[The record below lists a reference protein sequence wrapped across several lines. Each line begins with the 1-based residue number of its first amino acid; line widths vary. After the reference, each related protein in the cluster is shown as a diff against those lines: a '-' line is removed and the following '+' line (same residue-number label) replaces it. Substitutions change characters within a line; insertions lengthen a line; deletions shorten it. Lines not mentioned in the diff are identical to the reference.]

1 MIENRPLTNVLCHV
15 VLIIGVI
22 FVAFPLYIALVT
34 ATLTAQQA
42 IQVPLP
48 FLPGGNL
55 WSNLVTVWQ
64 HGTGDA
70 AYPFRSMMTNSFIM
84 AVAVTIGK
92 LVISVLSAFAIVYFR
107 FPLRSLVFWAI
118 FVTLM
123 LPVEVRIFPTVSVI
137 SHLHL
142 INTYT
147 GLIVP
152 LIASATSTFLFR
164 QFFMS
169 LPNELIEA
177 ARVDGAGPMRFFWD
191 IALPLTKTVVAA
203 LLVIDFIY
211 GWNQYLWPILATN
224 VPQMITAVV
233 GVKAM
238 MGNGDVSTA
247 WQLVMAATL
256 LTMLPPLAVVIVM
269 QRWFVRGLV
278 EQEK

>member
-1 MIENRPLTNVLCHV
+1 MIENRPLTAVLCHA
-15 VLIIGVI
+15 VLILGVL

-48 FLPGGNL
+48 LMPGPHL
-55 WSNLVTVWQ
+55 WSNVVDVWQ
-64 HGTGDA
+64 HGTGNA
-70 AYPFRSMMTNSFIM
+70 AYPFSRMIENSFVM
-84 AVAVTIGK
+84 ATAVTIGK
-92 LVISVLSAFAIVYFR
+92 LTISVLSAYAIVYFR
-107 FPLRSLVFWAI
+107 FPLRNLFFWMI

-123 LPVEVRIFPTVSVI
+123 LPVEVRIFPTVFVI
-137 SHLHL
+137 AKLQL
-142 INTYT
+142 VNTYS

-164 QFFMS
+164 QFFMA
-169 LPNELIEA
+169 LPDALVEA

-203 LLVIDFIY
+203 LFVIDFIY

-224 VPQMITAVV
+224 VPQMTTAVV
-233 GVKAM
+233 GVKSM
-238 MGNGDVSTA
+238 IGSGDVATS

-256 LTMLPPLAVVIVM
+256 LTMLPPLVVVMAM

-278 EQEK
+278 ESEK

>member
-1 MIENRPLTNVLCHV
+1 MIESRPIDKLLCHA
-15 VLIIGVI
+15 VLVLGVL

-48 FLPGGNL
+48 LAPGPHL
-55 WSNLVTVWQ
+55 WANIVDVWQ
-64 HGTGDA
+64 HGAGNA
-70 AYPFRSMMTNSFIM
+70 AYPFGTMMENSFIM
-84 AVAVTIGK
+84 AIGITLGK
-92 LVISVLSAFAIVYFR
+92 LVISVISAYSIVYFR
-107 FPLRSLVFWAI
+107 FPLRNVFFWAI

-137 SHLHL
+137 ANLRL
-142 INTYT
+142 INTYG

-164 QFFMS
+164 QFFLA
-169 LPNELIEA
+169 LPDELVEA

-191 IALPLTKTVVAA
+191 VALPLSKTIIAA
-203 LLVIDFIY
+203 LFVIDFIY

-224 VPQMITAVV
+224 VPQMTTAVV

-238 MGNGDVSTA
+238 MGNGDVSTP

-256 LTMLPPLAVVIVM
+256 LTMLPPLVVVMAM
-269 QRWFVRGLV
+269 QRWFVRGLI
-278 EQEK
+278 ESEK